1 MSASQDAAGGSA
13 EGSLGTLL
21 VTGAAGMLG
30 QRVTADA
37 RAAGWNVVGTDL
49 QGADL
54 VVDLTDADATTA
66 ALERLSPKAVVHCA
80 AWTDVDGAEEREA
93 LALKVNGEAS
103 GNVARACAEVGA
115 RLVAVSTDYV
125 FDGSL
130 TGRPYVESDAT
141 GPLGAYG
148 RTKLAGEEAIAE
160 WTDDFV
166 IARTAWLFGWPGKSF
181 PDTMLRAGA
190 SRSEVAVVTDQVGS
204 PTWTGHLSQALVG
217 LASSKLVGVVHLA
230 GGGQC
235 SWHELTVELYRQA
248 GLGQVVVNETDSS
261 AFVRPAP
268 RPAWSVLATE
278 RSDEDA
284 PVLPDWREGVAGYLA
299 ERNQA

>member
-1 MSASQDAAGGSA
+1 MSAPSGSR
-13 EGSLGTLL
+13 GTLL

-37 RAAGWNVVGTDL
+37 KAAGWTVLGTDL
-49 QGADL
+49 QGSDL
-54 VVDLTDADATTA
+54 VVDLTDADAVKSCWAQAKPT
-66 ALERLSPKAVVHCA
+66 AVVHCA
-80 AWTDVDGAEEREA
+80 AWTDVDGAEEREP

-103 GNVARACAEVGA
+103 GNVARASKAVGA

-125 FDGSL
+125 FDGTL

-141 GPLGAYG
+141 GPLSAYG
-148 RTKLAGEEAIAE
+148 RTKLAGEEAIAAE
-160 WTDDFV
+160 ADDYV

-181 PDTMLRAGA
+181 PDTMLRVGA
-190 SRSEVAVVTDQVGS
+190 DRGEVEVVTDQVGS
-204 PTWTGHLSQALVG
+204 PTWTGHLSRALVE
-217 LASSKLVGVVHLA
+217 LASAQITGLVHLA
-230 GGGQC
+230 GNGQC
-235 SWHELTVELYRQA
+235 SWHELTVELYKQA
-248 GLGQVVVNETDSS
+248 GLEHVVVGETDSS

-268 RPAWSVLATE
+268 RPSWSVLATE
-278 RSDEDA
+278 RDGA